1 MHPGL
6 FLAAMSVLVLLAGLG
21 TIYVGRK
28 NQRLALASALWPQT
42 TGTITA
48 LNIAEIERT
57 ANDNEYMVFRPE
69 VAYAYAVE
77 GRTYTGDRIAFG
89 DQTKGSRNDAQKLLA
104 PYQVGGPV
112 QVFYDP
118 ADPQAATLTT
128 KAAGATSAR
137 VFGVLLALAGL
148 GGVVGGFYL
157 AATVPA

>member
-1 MHPGL
+1 
-6 FLAAMSVLVLLAGLG
+6 MSVLVLLAGLG

-28 NQRLALASALWPQT
+28 NQRLALASASWPQT

-57 ANDNEYMVFRPE
+57 ANNNEYMVFRPE
-69 VAYAYAVE
+69 VTYAYAVE

-128 KAAGATSAR
+128 KAAGTTSAR

-148 GGVVGGFYL
+148 GGIVGGFYL